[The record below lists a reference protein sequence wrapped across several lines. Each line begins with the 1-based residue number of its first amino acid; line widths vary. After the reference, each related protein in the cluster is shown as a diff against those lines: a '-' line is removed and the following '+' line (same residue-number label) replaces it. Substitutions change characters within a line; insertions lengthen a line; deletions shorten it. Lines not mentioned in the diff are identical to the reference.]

1 MTQMKMKRILVVGA
15 QSTIG
20 SHLLRSSLSEQ
31 YRISTTSR
39 NFYAHKLSKSSY
51 YLDLEHNLDNLPS
64 YSFDFVIITA
74 GITKTK
80 LCEENPDYTRLV
92 NVENTINLISR
103 FLDANSHVIFL
114 SSNAVFPQ
122 GLAFAS
128 VEDVPLPR
136 NNYGAQKL
144 GVERF
149 LEANPGNWS
158 ILRLTKVIGGKF
170 DLLEKWENELAMK
183 RVIHAFE
190 DVMISPVTLFEVEY
204 ALKAILDQNAQGLF
218 HLGGAT
224 EYSYYDFAKINFR
237 NNPDSSEL
245 IYPSV
250 MDISGNVTHNSLRT
264 FLPVY

>member
-1 MTQMKMKRILVVGA
+1 MTQMKMKRILIVGA

-20 SHLLRSSLSEQ
+20 SHLLRSSLSRH

-39 NFYAHKLSKSSY
+39 ELHANKSSSSTY
-51 YLDLEHNLDNLPS
+51 YLDLEHDLDNLTS

-80 LCEENPDYTRLV
+80 LCEEKPDYTRLV
-92 NVENTINLISR
+92 NVNNTIKLISR

-122 GLAFAS
+122 YLAFPS
-128 VEDVPLPR
+128 VDDVPLPR

-144 GVERF
+144 GVETF
-149 LEANPGNWS
+149 LQANPGSWS

-170 DLLEKWENELAMK
+170 DLLEKWENELEMK

-190 DVMISPVTLFEVEY
+190 DVMISPITLIEVEN
-204 ALKAILDQNAQGLF
+204 ALKAILDRNAQGLF
-218 HLGGAT
+218 HLGGAV
-224 EYSYYDFAKINFR
+224 EYSYYDFAKISLR
-237 NNPDSSEL
+237 HDPDSSEF

-250 MDISGNVTHNSLRT
+250 MNISGNVTHNSLRT
-264 FLPVY
+264 FLPEN